1 MATATVPRRT
11 RPKNDNISN
20 RKVGATKRS
29 KYQILPPP
37 APEYLASLRASIAQR
52 GVDEAII
59 VDENGE
65 IVDGV
70 QRATICDELGIFC
83 PTQVRL
89 FTSESEKFELAL
101 TRNCTRRQLGRED
114 KKKLIS
120 VYLRVDPQIS
130 DHLLAQIIGGISSN
144 NVAAVRAKLISVGD
158 IREFKKLRGK
168 DGRYRPHKYSK
179 VFANTPNEL
188 LLAQEAIHNLPPS
201 CDGKHLDVTTAQ
213 RRAARAVRLAA
224 AEDVSVSPTRSGD
237 IRLFHCRFQDLEKTA
252 RLHSNSTDLVL
263 TDIPYV
269 REFLPQLDELAAFA
283 ERILVP
289 GGLFIT
295 YAGQFYLPQIMNS
308 LGRHLTYRWMIASV
322 WQGDGNWVSAV
333 NAVSTWTAILM
344 FSKGPWRHSV
354 RWPDVSQPTR
364 EKLYHEWQKPLEEV
378 ETFARYFSHPDSLVV
393 DPCAGSFTTAVAC
406 KRLGR
411 KFVGCDMDA
420 KAVAAGQKRLT
431 E

>member
-1 MATATVPRRT
+1 MATATLPKPT
-11 RPKNDNISN
+11 RPRTGNFSI
-20 RKVGATKRS
+20 RKVGTRKRS

-37 APEYLASLRASIAQR
+37 TEEYLDSLRASIVQR

-89 FTSESEKFELAL
+89 FASEAEKFELAL
-101 TRNCTRRQLGRED
+101 TRNCTRRQLGRDD
-114 KKKLIS
+114 KKKLIAT
-120 VYLRVDPQIS
+120 YLRVDPQIS
-130 DHLLAQIIGGISSN
+130 DHLLAQIVGGISSN
-144 NVAAVRAKLISVGD
+144 NVAAVRAKLISAGD
-158 IREFKKLRGK
+158 IKEYKKLRGK
-168 DGRYRPHKYSK
+168 DGRYRPHKYVK
-179 VFANTPNEL
+179 IFANTPNEL
-188 LLAQEAIHNLPPS
+188 VLAQEAIHNLPPS
-201 CDGKHLDVTTAQ
+201 CDGKYLDVTTAQ
-213 RRAARAVRLAA
+213 RRAARAVRLSET
-224 AEDVSVSPTRSGD
+224 EDVEVSPTRKGD
-237 IRLFHCRFQDLEKTA
+237 IRLFNCRFQDLEATA
-252 RLHSNSTDLVL
+252 RLRPNSAGLVL

-269 REFLPQLDELAAFA
+269 RDFLPQLDELGAFA
-283 ERILVP
+283 ERVLVE

-295 YAGQFYLPQIMNS
+295 YAGQYYLPQIMES

-344 FSKGPWRHSV
+344 FSKGPWRHNV
-354 RWPDVSQPTR
+354 RWPDVSQPKR
-364 EKLYHEWQKPLEEV
+364 EKMHHEWQKPLEEV
-378 ETFARYFSHPDSLVV
+378 ETFAKYFSRPGSLVV

-411 KFVGCDMDA
+411 KFVGCDIDA
-420 KAVAAGQKRLT
+420 KAVAAGQKRLA

>member
-1 MATATVPRRT
+1 MIAATTSKTT
-11 RPKNDNISN
+11 RPKPDNFSN
-20 RKVGATKRS
+20 RKVATRRS
-29 KYQILPPP
+29 KYTILPPP
-37 APEYLASLRASIAQR
+37 APEYLASLRASIAHR

-70 QRATICDELGIFC
+70 QRAAICDELGIFC

-89 FTSESEKFELAL
+89 FASESEKFELAL

-130 DHLLAQIIGGISSN
+130 DHLLAQIIGGLSSN
-144 NVAAVRAKLISVGD
+144 NVAAVRGKLISAGE
-158 IREFKKLRGK
+158 IKEFKKLRGK
-168 DGRYRPHKYSK
+168 DGRYRPHKYTK

-188 LLAQEAIHNLPPS
+188 LLAQEAVHNLPAS
-201 CDGKHLDVTTAQ
+201 CNGKYLDVTTAQ

-224 AEDVSVSPTRSGD
+224 TEDVEVSPTKKGD
-237 IRLFHCRFQDLEKTA
+237 IRLFHCRFQELETTA
-252 RLHSNSTDLVL
+252 RLRPKSVGLVL

-269 REFLPQLDELAAFA
+269 REFLPQLDELGAFA
-283 ERILVP
+283 ERVLVQ

-295 YAGQFYLPQIMNS
+295 YAGQYYLPQIMEA

-344 FSKGPWRHSV
+344 FSKGPWRHNV
-354 RWPDVSQPTR
+354 RWPDVSQPKR
-364 EKLYHEWQKPLEEV
+364 EKLHHEWQKPIEEV
-378 ETFARYFSHPDSLVV
+378 ETFTKYFSRPGSLVV
-393 DPCAGSFTTAVAC
+393 DPCGGSFTTAVAC

-411 KFVGCDMDA
+411 KFVGCDVEA
-420 KAVAAGQKRLT
+420 KCVATGQKRLA

>member
-1 MATATVPRRT
+1 MIAATTSKTT
-11 RPKNDNISN
+11 RPRTDNFSN
-20 RKVGATKRS
+20 RKVATRRS

-37 APEYLASLRASIAQR
+37 TEDHLASLRASIVQR

-70 QRATICDELGIFC
+70 QRAAICDELGIFC
-83 PTQVRL
+83 PTQVRK
-89 FTSESEKFELAL
+89 FDSESEKFELAL

-130 DHLLAQIIGGISSN
+130 DHLLSQIIGGISSN
-144 NVAAVRAKLISVGD
+144 NVASVRAKLIAVGD
-158 IREFKKLRGK
+158 IKEFKKLRGK

-179 VFANTPNEL
+179 ILANTPNEL

-201 CDGKHLDVTTAQ
+201 CDGRYLDAITAQ
-213 RRAARAVRLAA
+213 RRAARAVRLATT
-224 AEDVSVSPTRSGD
+224 EDVEVSPTKKGD
-237 IRLFHCRFQDLEKTA
+237 LRLFHCRFQELEATA
-252 RLHSNSTDLVL
+252 RLRPKSANLVL

-269 REFLPQLDELAAFA
+269 REFLPQLDELGAFA
-283 ERILVP
+283 ERVLVQ

-295 YAGQFYLPQIMNS
+295 YAGQYYLPEIMES
-308 LGRHLTYRWMIASV
+308 LGRHLTYRWVIASV
-322 WQGDGNWVSAV
+322 WQGDGNLISAINV
-333 NAVSTWTAILM
+333 VSTWTAILM

-354 RWPDVSQPTR
+354 RWPDVSQPKR
-364 EKLYHEWQKPLEEV
+364 EKLHHEWQKPLEEV
-378 ETFARYFSHPDSLVV
+378 ETFTKYFSRPGSLVV
-393 DPCAGSFTTAVAC
+393 DPCAGSFTTALAC

-411 KFVGCDMDA
+411 KFVGCDSEA
-420 KAVAAGQKRLT
+420 KCVAAGQKRLA